1 MVAAVL
7 QHGFSKTDL
16 THGSL
21 QQFARRALLHGDV
34 SFVGFYQVQAAI
46 AGKFFTNSLSVAC
59 EPEELTQKVD
69 SSIEYTRYQNKLTLG

>member
-1 MVAAVL
+1 
-7 QHGFSKTDL
+7 
-16 THGSL
+16 
-21 QQFARRALLHGDV
+21 LHGDV